1 MKPFLL
7 VAQREILT
15 RVRKKSFVVMTLL
28 GPVLFGGLTL
38 APALIAMTNEAEE
51 LNLIVVDH
59 SYVLPGTPTVDG
71 ANLAY
76 FDPKEVSEAQALEL
90 VRERDDVDGLLYVPE
105 SVNSD
110 PEYSLKNAKLY
121 TETTAPLGL
130 ASELEGLLERF
141 AYEGKLRSFGVDPAM
156 VQQAKSEA
164 NVSAMELSDEGS
176 QASGTEI
183 KTAVG
188 MFGGVLIYLFTF
200 LYAAQIM
207 RGVIEEKTSRIV
219 EVLVT
224 SVKPAQ
230 LMLGKIL
237 GIASVGLLQFAIW
250 IVLTVGIVSA
260 ASAAGLGSP
269 DPQQLAAASAAG
281 QALPSE
287 AGALQEVLDT
297 VGALNLPALLG
308 MFLFYFLSGYLLY
321 GALFAAVG
329 AAVDS
334 ETDTQQFMLPL
345 TLPLVLTFILSTSI
359 IENPHGPLA
368 VAMSMV
374 PLSAPIAMMIRI
386 PFGVPWY
393 EVGASMSLMVLGFLG
408 TVWLAARIYRIGIL
422 SYGKKPTYADLWK
435 WIRMKP

>member
-7 VAQREILT
+7 VAQREITT
-15 RVRKKSFVVMTLL
+15 RIRKKSFLVMTVL
-28 GPVLFGGLTL
+28 GPVLFVGLML
-38 APALIAMTNEAEE
+38 APTVIAMTSETED

-59 SYVLPGTPTVDG
+59 SYVLPGTPKVDG

-76 FDPKEVSEAQALEL
+76 FDPKEVSEEQALEL
-90 VRERDDVDGLLYVPE
+90 VRTREDIDGLLYVPE
-105 SVNSD
+105 SANSD
-110 PEYSLKNAKLY
+110 PEFSLKNAKLY
-121 TETTAPLGL
+121 TEGTAPLGIS
-130 ASELEGLLERF
+130 SELEGLLERF
-141 AYEGKLRSFGVDPAM
+141 AYEGKLRHFGVDPA
-156 VQQAKSEA
+156 VVAKAKSVA
-164 NVSAMELSDEGS
+164 SVQAFELSDEGS
-176 QASGTEI
+176 EASGTEV

-188 MFGGVLIYLFTF
+188 FFAGILIYMFTF

-224 SVKPAQ
+224 TVKPAQ

-237 GIASVGLLQFAIW
+237 GIATVGLLQFGIW
-250 IVLTVGIVSA
+250 IALTALASTAIGATGLLSTDPEQVA
-260 ASAAGLGSP
+260 AL
-269 DPQQLAAASAAG
+269 SAAG
-281 QALPSE
+281 QAAPELS
-287 AGALQEVLDT
+287 GIQSALGTLES
-297 VGALNLPALLG
+297 LNLPALIG
-308 MFLFYFLSGYLLY
+308 MFVFYFLSGYLFY

-345 TLPLVLTFILSTSI
+345 TLPLVLTFILATSI
-359 IENPHGPLA
+359 MENPHGPLA
-368 VAMSMV
+368 VALSMI
-374 PLSAPIAMMIRI
+374 PFSAPIAMMIRI

-393 EVGASMSLMVLGFLG
+393 EIAASMSLMVLGFLG
-408 TVWLAARIYRIGIL
+408 TVWVAGRIYRVGIL

>member
-7 VAQREILT
+7 VAQREITT
-15 RVRKKSFVVMTLL
+15 RVRKKSFLVMTLL
-28 GPVLFGGLTL
+28 GPVLFVGLML
-38 APALIAMTNEAEE
+38 APALIAMSSETED

-59 SYVLPGTPTVDG
+59 SYVLPGTPKVEG

-76 FDPKEVSEAQALEL
+76 FDPKEVSEEQALEL
-90 VRERDDVDGLLYVPE
+90 VRTREDVDGLLYVPE
-105 SVNSD
+105 SVNND

-121 TETTAPLGL
+121 TLETAPLGI

-141 AYEGKLRSFGVDPAM
+141 AYEGKLRHFGVDPA
-156 VQQAKSEA
+156 VVTKAKSEA
-164 NVSAMELSDEGS
+164 SVQAFELSDEGS
-176 QASGTEI
+176 EASGTEI
-183 KTAVG
+183 KTAAG
-188 MFGGVLIYLFTF
+188 FFAGILIYMFTF

-224 SVKPAQ
+224 TVKPAQ

-237 GIASVGLLQFAIW
+237 GIATVGLLQFGIW
-250 IVLTVGIVSA
+250 IALTALA
-260 ASAAGLGSP
+260 ATAIGSMGLLSPDPEQVAALSAAGPSAPQLSGIQSALGTLYS
-269 DPQQLAAASAAG
+269 
-281 QALPSE
+281 
-287 AGALQEVLDT
+287 
-297 VGALNLPALLG
+297 LNLPALIG
-308 MFLFYFLSGYLLY
+308 MFVFYFLSGYLFY

-345 TLPLVLTFILSTSI
+345 TLPLVLTFILATSI
-359 IENPHGPLA
+359 MENPHGPLA
-368 VAMSMV
+368 VALSLI
-374 PLSAPIAMMIRI
+374 PFSAPIAMMIRI

-393 EVGASMSLMVLGFLG
+393 EVAASMSLMVLGFLG
-408 TVWLAARIYRIGIL
+408 TVWIAGRIYRVGIL

>member
-7 VAQREILT
+7 VAQREITT
-15 RVRKKSFVVMTLL
+15 RVRKKSFLVMTLL
-28 GPVLFGGLTL
+28 GPVLFVGLML
-38 APALIAMTNEAEE
+38 APALIAMSSESED

-59 SYVLPGTPTVDG
+59 SYVLPGTPKVEG

-76 FDPKEVSEAQALEL
+76 FDPNEVSEEQALEL
-90 VRERDDVDGLLYVPE
+90 VRTREDVDGLLYVPE
-105 SVNSD
+105 SVNND

-121 TETTAPLGL
+121 TLETAPLGI

-141 AYEGKLRSFGVDPAM
+141 AYEGKLRHFGVDPA
-156 VQQAKSEA
+156 VVTKAKSEA
-164 NVSAMELSDEGS
+164 SVQAFELSDEGS
-176 QASGTEI
+176 EASGTEI
-183 KTAVG
+183 KTAAG
-188 MFGGVLIYLFTF
+188 FFAGILIYMFTF

-224 SVKPAQ
+224 TVKPAQ

-237 GIASVGLLQFAIW
+237 GIATVGLLQFGIW
-250 IVLTVGIVSA
+250 IALTALA
-260 ASAAGLGSP
+260 ATTIGSMGLLSP
-269 DPQQLAAASAAG
+269 DPEQVAALSEAG
-281 QALPSE
+281 QAAPELS
-287 AGALQEVLDT
+287 GIQSALSTLDS
-297 VGALNLPALLG
+297 LNLPTLIG
-308 MFLFYFLSGYLLY
+308 MFVFYFLSGYLFY

-345 TLPLVLTFILSTSI
+345 TLPLVLTFILATSI
-359 IENPHGPLA
+359 MENPHGPLA
-368 VAMSMV
+368 VALSLI
-374 PLSAPIAMMIRI
+374 PFSAPIAMMIRI

-393 EVGASMSLMVLGFLG
+393 EVAASMSLMVLGFLG
-408 TVWLAARIYRIGIL
+408 TVWIAGRIYRVGIL
-422 SYGKKPTYADLWK
+422 SYGKKPTYSDLWK

>member
-7 VAQREILT
+7 VAQREITT
-15 RVRKKSFVVMTLL
+15 RVRKKSFLVMTVL
-28 GPVLFGGLTL
+28 GPVLFVGLMV
-38 APALIAMTNEAEE
+38 APTLIAMSSEAED

-59 SYVLPGTPTVDG
+59 SYVLPGTPAVEG
-71 ANLAY
+71 AQLAY
-76 FDPKEVSEAQALEL
+76 FDPKEVTEEQALAL

-105 SVNSD
+105 SVNND
-110 PEYSLKNAKLY
+110 PEFSLKNAKLY
-121 TETTAPLGL
+121 TETTAPLGM
-130 ASELEGLLERF
+130 ASELESLLERY
-141 AYEGKLRSFGVDPAM
+141 AYEGKLRHFGVDPAL
-156 VQQAKSEA
+156 VTQAKSEA
-164 NVSAMELSDEGS
+164 VIEAFELSEEGS
-176 QASGTEI
+176 EASGAEI
-183 KTAVG
+183 KSGIGFFAG
-188 MFGGVLIYLFTF
+188 IMIYLFTF

-250 IVLTVGIVSA
+250 IALTAA
-260 ASAAGLGSP
+260 ASTAVGALGLLSP
-269 DPQQLAAASAAG
+269 DPEQIAALGAAG
-281 QALPSE
+281 QAAPELDGIQ
-287 AGALQEVLDT
+287 AALGTLES
-297 VGALNLPALLG
+297 LNLPGLIG
-308 MFLFYFLSGYLLY
+308 MFLFYFLSGYLFY

-359 IENPHGPLA
+359 IENPNGPVA
-368 VAMSMV
+368 VALSMI
-374 PLSAPIAMMIRI
+374 PFSAPIAMMIRI

-393 EVGASMSLMVLGFLG
+393 QIAASMTFMVLGFLG
-408 TVWLAARIYRIGIL
+408 TVWLAGRIYRVGIL

>member
-7 VAQREILT
+7 VAQREITT
-15 RVRKKSFVVMTLL
+15 RIRKKSFLVVTLL
-28 GPVLFGGLTL
+28 GPVLFVGLML
-38 APALIAMTNEAEE
+38 APTLIAMNSEAED

-59 SYVLPGTPTVDG
+59 SYVLPGTPKIEG

-76 FDPKEVSEAQALEL
+76 FDPKEVSEEQGIEL
-90 VRERDDVDGLLYVPE
+90 VRSRDDVDGLLYIPE
-105 SVNSD
+105 SVNND
-110 PEYSLKNAKLY
+110 PEFSLKNAKLY
-121 TETTAPLGL
+121 TLETAPLGID
-130 ASELEGLLERF
+130 SELEALLERF
-141 AYEGKLRSFGVDPAM
+141 AYEGKLRHFGVDPA
-156 VQQAKSEA
+156 VVSQAKSDA
-164 NVSAMELSDEGS
+164 RIQTFELNDSGS
-176 QASGTEI
+176 EASGTEL

-188 MFGGVLIYLFTF
+188 FAAGILIYMFVF

-224 SVKPAQ
+224 SVKPTQ

-237 GIASVGLLQFAIW
+237 GIATVGLLQFGIW
-250 IVLTVGIVSA
+250 ISLTA
-260 ASAAGLGSP
+260 LASTAIGALGLLSP
-269 DPQQLAAASAAG
+269 DPEQVAALSAAD
-281 QALPSE
+281 QAAPQLSGIE
-287 AGALQEVLDT
+287 HAF
-297 VGALNLPALLG
+297 GALNSLNLPGILS
-308 MFLFYFLSGYLLY
+308 MFLFYFLSGYLFY

-345 TLPLVLTFILSTSI
+345 TLPLVLTFILATNI

-368 VAMSMV
+368 VAMSMI
-374 PLSAPIAMMIRI
+374 PFSAPIAMMIRI

-393 EVGASMSLMVLGFLG
+393 EVAASMSLMVLGFLG
-408 TVWLAARIYRIGIL
+408 TVWIAGRIYRVGIL

>member
-7 VAQREILT
+7 VAQREITT
-15 RVRKKSFVVMTLL
+15 RIRKRSFLVMTIL
-28 GPVLFGGLTL
+28 GPVLFIGLMV
-38 APALIAMTNEAEE
+38 APTLIAMSSEAED

-59 SYVLPGTPTVDG
+59 SYVLPGTPSVEG
-71 ANLAY
+71 AKLAY
-76 FDPKEVSEAQALEL
+76 FDPKEVSQEQAIAL
-90 VRERDDVDGLLYVPE
+90 VRERDDIDGLLYVPE

-110 PEYSLKNAKLY
+110 PEFSLKNAKLY
-121 TETTAPLGL
+121 TETTAPLGM
-130 ASELEGLLERF
+130 ASELEGVLERF
-141 AYEGKLRSFGVDPAM
+141 AYEGKLRHFGVDPAL
-156 VQQAKSEA
+156 VTQAKSDAVIEA
-164 NVSAMELSDEGS
+164 FELREEGS
-176 QASGTEI
+176 EASGTEI
-183 KTAVG
+183 KTGIGFVSG
-188 MFGGVLIYLFTF
+188 ILIYMFTF

-237 GIASVGLLQFAIW
+237 GIAAVGLLQFGIW
-250 IVLTVGIVSA
+250 IALTA
-260 ASAAGLGSP
+260 
-269 DPQQLAAASAAG
+269 AAASAVGAAGLLSPDPAQLEALGAAG
-281 QALPSE
+281 QTPPELGE
-287 AGALQEVLDT
+287 LQSVLGTLD
-297 VGALNLPALLG
+297 ALNLPALIA
-308 MFLFYFLSGYLLY
+308 MFLFYFLSGYLFY

-359 IENPHGPLA
+359 IENPNGPVA
-368 VAMSMV
+368 VALSLI
-374 PLSAPIAMMIRI
+374 PFSAPIAMMIRL

-393 EVGASMSLMVLGFLG
+393 ELAASMSLMVLGFLG
-408 TVWLAARIYRIGIL
+408 TVWVAARIYRIGIL
-422 SYGKKPTYADLWK
+422 SYGKKPTYGDLWK

>member
-1 MKPFLL
+1 MKPFIL
-7 VAQREILT
+7 VAQREITT
-15 RVRKKSFVVMTLL
+15 RIRKKSFLVVTLL
-28 GPVLFGGLTL
+28 GPVLFVGLML
-38 APALIAMTNEAEE
+38 APTLIAMNSDAED

-59 SYVLPGTPTVDG
+59 SYVLPGTPKVDG

-76 FDPKEVSEAQALEL
+76 FDPKEVSEEQALEL
-90 VRERDDVDGLLYVPE
+90 VRTRDDVDGLLYVPE
-105 SVNSD
+105 SVNND

-121 TETTAPLGL
+121 TLETAPLGI

-141 AYEGKLRSFGVDPAM
+141 AYEGKLRHFGMDPA
-156 VQQAKSEA
+156 VVTKAKSEA
-164 NVSAMELSDEGS
+164 NVQSFELSDEGS
-176 QASGTEI
+176 EASGAEL

-188 MFGGVLIYLFTF
+188 FVAGILIYMFTF

-224 SVKPAQ
+224 TVKPAQ

-237 GIASVGLLQFAIW
+237 GIATVGLLQFGIW
-250 IVLTVGIVSA
+250 ISLTALASSA
-260 ASAAGLGSP
+260 IGALGLLSP
-269 DPQQLAAASAAG
+269 DPEQVAALSAAG
-281 QALPSE
+281 QAAPELSGIE
-287 AGALQEVLDT
+287 SAFSTLDS
-297 VGALNLPALLG
+297 LNLPGILG
-308 MFLFYFLSGYLLY
+308 MFVFYFLSGYLFY

-345 TLPLVLTFILSTSI
+345 TLPLVLTFILATNI
-359 IENPHGPLA
+359 MENPHGPLA
-368 VAMSMV
+368 VAMSMI
-374 PLSAPIAMMIRI
+374 PFSAPIAMMIRI

-393 EVGASMSLMVLGFLG
+393 EVAASMSLMVLGFLG
-408 TVWLAARIYRIGIL
+408 TVWIAGRIYRVGIL

>member
-1 MKPFLL
+1 MKPFIL
-7 VAQREILT
+7 VAQREITT
-15 RVRKKSFVVMTLL
+15 RIRKKSFLVVTLL
-28 GPVLFGGLTL
+28 GPVLFVGLML
-38 APALIAMTNEAEE
+38 APTLIAMSSEAED

-59 SYVLPGTPTVDG
+59 SYVLPGTPKVDG

-76 FDPKEVSEAQALEL
+76 FDPKEVSEEQALEL
-90 VRERDDVDGLLYVPE
+90 VRTRDDVDGLLYVPE
-105 SVNSD
+105 SVNND

-121 TETTAPLGL
+121 TLETAPLGI
-130 ASELEGLLERF
+130 ASELESLLERF
-141 AYEGKLRSFGVDPAM
+141 AYEGKLRHFGVDPA
-156 VQQAKSEA
+156 VVTKAKSEA
-164 NVSAMELSDEGS
+164 SVQSFELSDEGS
-176 QASGTEI
+176 EASGAEV

-188 MFGGVLIYLFTF
+188 FISGILIYMFTF

-224 SVKPAQ
+224 TVKPAQ

-237 GIASVGLLQFAIW
+237 GIATVGLLQFGIW
-250 IVLTVGIVSA
+250 ISLTA
-260 ASAAGLGSP
+260 LASTAIGALGLLSP
-269 DPQQLAAASAAG
+269 DPEQVAALSAAG
-281 QALPSE
+281 QSAPELSGIE
-287 AGALQEVLDT
+287 LAFSTLDS
-297 VGALNLPALLG
+297 LNLPGILG
-308 MFLFYFLSGYLLY
+308 MFVFYFLSGYLFY

-345 TLPLVLTFILSTSI
+345 TLPLVLTFILATSI
-359 IENPHGPLA
+359 MENPHGPLA
-368 VAMSMV
+368 VAMSMI
-374 PLSAPIAMMIRI
+374 PFSAPIAMMIRI

-393 EVGASMSLMVLGFLG
+393 EVAASMSLMVLGFLG
-408 TVWLAARIYRIGIL
+408 TVWIAGRIYRVGIL

>member
-1 MKPFLL
+1 MKPFIL
-7 VAQREILT
+7 VAQREITT
-15 RVRKKSFVVMTLL
+15 RIRKKSFLVVTLL
-28 GPVLFGGLTL
+28 GPVLFVGLML
-38 APALIAMTNEAEE
+38 APTLIAMSSEAED

-59 SYVLPGTPTVDG
+59 SYVLPGTPKVDG

-76 FDPKEVSEAQALEL
+76 FDPKEVSEEQALEL
-90 VRERDDVDGLLYVPE
+90 VRTRDDVDGLLYVPE
-105 SVNSD
+105 SVNND

-121 TETTAPLGL
+121 TLETAPLGI
-130 ASELEGLLERF
+130 ASELESLLERF
-141 AYEGKLRSFGVDPAM
+141 AYEGKLRHFGVDPA
-156 VQQAKSEA
+156 VVTKAKSEA
-164 NVSAMELSDEGS
+164 SVQSFELSDEGS
-176 QASGTEI
+176 EASGAEV

-188 MFGGVLIYLFTF
+188 FISGILIYMFTF

-224 SVKPAQ
+224 TVKPAQ

-237 GIASVGLLQFAIW
+237 GIATVGLLQFGIW
-250 IVLTVGIVSA
+250 ISLTA
-260 ASAAGLGSP
+260 LASTAIGALGLLSP
-269 DPQQLAAASAAG
+269 DPEQVAALSAAG
-281 QALPSE
+281 QSAPELSGIE
-287 AGALQEVLDT
+287 LAFSTLDS
-297 VGALNLPALLG
+297 LNIPGILG
-308 MFLFYFLSGYLLY
+308 MFVFYFLSGYLFY

-345 TLPLVLTFILSTSI
+345 TLPLVLTFILATSI
-359 IENPHGPLA
+359 MENPHGPLA
-368 VAMSMV
+368 VAMSMI
-374 PLSAPIAMMIRI
+374 PFSAPIAMMIRI

-393 EVGASMSLMVLGFLG
+393 EVAASMSLMVLGFLG
-408 TVWLAARIYRIGIL
+408 TVWIAGRIYRVGIL

>member
-7 VAQREILT
+7 VAQREITT
-15 RVRKKSFVVMTLL
+15 RVRKKSFLVMTLL
-28 GPVLFGGLTL
+28 GPVLFVGLML
-38 APALIAMTNEAEE
+38 APALIAMSSESED

-59 SYVLPGTPTVDG
+59 SYVLPGTPKVEG

-76 FDPKEVSEAQALEL
+76 FDPKEVSEEQALEL
-90 VRERDDVDGLLYVPE
+90 VRTRDDVDGLLYVPE

-110 PEYSLKNAKLY
+110 PEFSLKNAKLY
-121 TETTAPLGL
+121 TLETAPLGI

-141 AYEGKLRSFGVDPAM
+141 AYEGKLRHFGVDPA
-156 VQQAKSEA
+156 VVTKAKSEA
-164 NVSAMELSDEGS
+164 SVQAFELSDEGS
-176 QASGTEI
+176 EASGTEI
-183 KTAVG
+183 KTAAG
-188 MFGGVLIYLFTF
+188 FFAGILIYMFTF

-224 SVKPAQ
+224 TVKPAQ

-237 GIASVGLLQFAIW
+237 GIATVGLLQFGIW
-250 IVLTVGIVSA
+250 IALTALA
-260 ASAAGLGSP
+260 ATAIGSMGLLSP
-269 DPQQLAAASAAG
+269 DPEQVAALSAAD
-281 QALPSE
+281 QAAPELS
-287 AGALQEVLDT
+287 GIQSALGTLDS
-297 VGALNLPALLG
+297 LNLPALIG
-308 MFLFYFLSGYLLY
+308 MFVFYFLSGYLFY

-345 TLPLVLTFILSTSI
+345 TLPLVLTFILATSI
-359 IENPHGPLA
+359 MENPHGPLA
-368 VAMSMV
+368 VALSLI
-374 PLSAPIAMMIRI
+374 PFSAPIAMMIRI

-393 EVGASMSLMVLGFLG
+393 EVAASMSLMVLGFLG
-408 TVWLAARIYRIGIL
+408 TVWIAGRIYRVGIL

>member
-7 VAQREILT
+7 VAQREITT
-15 RVRKKSFVVMTLL
+15 RIRKKSFLVMTVL
-28 GPVLFGGLTL
+28 GPVLFVGLMV
-38 APALIAMTNEAEE
+38 APTLIAMSSEAKD

-59 SYVLPGTPTVDG
+59 SYVLPGTPSIEG
-71 ANLAY
+71 AQLAY
-76 FDPKEVSEAQALEL
+76 FDPKEVTEEQALAL
-90 VRERDDVDGLLYVPE
+90 VREREDVDGLLYVPE

-110 PEYSLKNAKLY
+110 PEFSLKNAKLY
-121 TETTAPLGL
+121 TETTAPLGI
-130 ASELEGLLERF
+130 ASKLESLLERY
-141 AYEGKLRSFGVDPAM
+141 AYEGKLRHFGVDPA
-156 VQQAKSEA
+156 VVTQAKSEA
-164 NVSAMELSDEGS
+164 TVEAFELSEEGS
-176 QASGTEI
+176 EASGAEI
-183 KTAVG
+183 KSGIGFVG
-188 MFGGVLIYLFTF
+188 GILIYLFTF

-224 SVKPAQ
+224 SVKPTQ

-250 IVLTVGIVSA
+250 IALTAA
-260 ASAAGLGSP
+260 ASTAVGALGLLSS
-269 DPQQLAAASAAG
+269 DPQQVAALGAAG
-281 QALPSE
+281 QAAPE
-287 AGALQEVLDT
+287 LDGIQASLGT
-297 VGALNLPALLG
+297 LESLNLPGLIG
-308 MFLFYFLSGYLLY
+308 MFVFYFLSGYLFY

-359 IENPHGPLA
+359 IENPNGPIA
-368 VAMSMV
+368 VALSMI
-374 PLSAPIAMMIRI
+374 PFSAPIAMMIRL

-393 EVGASMSLMVLGFLG
+393 EVAASMSLMVLGFLG
-408 TVWLAARIYRIGIL
+408 TVWLAGRIYRVGIL
-422 SYGKKPTYADLWK
+422 SYGKKPTYADLLK

>member
-1 MKPFLL
+1 MKPFIL
-7 VAQREILT
+7 VAQREITT
-15 RVRKKSFVVMTLL
+15 RIRKKSFLVVTLL
-28 GPVLFGGLTL
+28 GPVLFVGLML
-38 APALIAMTNEAEE
+38 APTLIAMNSDAED

-59 SYVLPGTPTVDG
+59 SYVLPGTPKVDG

-76 FDPKEVSEAQALEL
+76 FDPKEVSEEQALEL
-90 VRERDDVDGLLYVPE
+90 VRTRDDVDGLLYVPE
-105 SVNSD
+105 SVNND

-121 TETTAPLGL
+121 TLETAPLGI

-141 AYEGKLRSFGVDPAM
+141 AYEGKLRHFGVDPA
-156 VQQAKSEA
+156 VVTKAKSEA
-164 NVSAMELSDEGS
+164 NVQSFELSDEGS
-176 QASGTEI
+176 EASGAEL

-188 MFGGVLIYLFTF
+188 FVAGILIYMFTF

-224 SVKPAQ
+224 TVKPAQ

-237 GIASVGLLQFAIW
+237 GIATVGLLQFGIW
-250 IVLTVGIVSA
+250 ISLTALASSA
-260 ASAAGLGSP
+260 IGALGLLSP
-269 DPQQLAAASAAG
+269 DPEQVAALSAAG
-281 QALPSE
+281 QAAPELSGIE
-287 AGALQEVLDT
+287 SAFSTLDS
-297 VGALNLPALLG
+297 LNLPGILG
-308 MFLFYFLSGYLLY
+308 MFVFYFLSGYLFY

-345 TLPLVLTFILSTSI
+345 TLPLVLTFILATNI
-359 IENPHGPLA
+359 MENPHGPLA
-368 VAMSMV
+368 VAMSMI
-374 PLSAPIAMMIRI
+374 PFSAPIAMMIRI

-393 EVGASMSLMVLGFLG
+393 EVAASMSLMVLGFLG
-408 TVWLAARIYRIGIL
+408 TVWIAGRIYRVGIL

>member
-1 MKPFLL
+1 MKPFIL
-7 VAQREILT
+7 VAQREITT
-15 RVRKKSFVVMTLL
+15 RIRKKSFLVVTLL
-28 GPVLFGGLTL
+28 GPVLFVGLML
-38 APALIAMTNEAEE
+38 APTLIAMNSDAED

-59 SYVLPGTPTVDG
+59 SYVLPGTPKVDG

-76 FDPKEVSEAQALEL
+76 FDPKEVSEEQALEL
-90 VRERDDVDGLLYVPE
+90 VRTRDDVDGLLYVPE
-105 SVNSD
+105 SVNND

-121 TETTAPLGL
+121 TLETAPLGI

-141 AYEGKLRSFGVDPAM
+141 AYEGKLRHFGVDPA
-156 VQQAKSEA
+156 VVTKAKSEA
-164 NVSAMELSDEGS
+164 NVQSFELSDSGS
-176 QASGTEI
+176 EASGAEL

-188 MFGGVLIYLFTF
+188 FVAGILIYMFTF

-224 SVKPAQ
+224 TVKPAQ

-237 GIASVGLLQFAIW
+237 GIATVGLLQFGIW
-250 IVLTVGIVSA
+250 ISLTALASSA
-260 ASAAGLGSP
+260 IGALGLLSP
-269 DPQQLAAASAAG
+269 DPEQVAALSAAG
-281 QALPSE
+281 QAAPELSGIE
-287 AGALQEVLDT
+287 SAFSTLDS
-297 VGALNLPALLG
+297 LNLPGILG
-308 MFLFYFLSGYLLY
+308 MFVFYFLSGYLFY

-345 TLPLVLTFILSTSI
+345 TLPLVLTFILATNI
-359 IENPHGPLA
+359 MENPHGPLA
-368 VAMSMV
+368 VAMSMI
-374 PLSAPIAMMIRI
+374 PFSAPIAMMIRI
-386 PFGVPWY
+386 PFGVPWH
-393 EVGASMSLMVLGFLG
+393 EVAASMSLMVLGFLG
-408 TVWLAARIYRIGIL
+408 TVWIAGRIYRVGIL

>member
-1 MKPFLL
+1 MKPFIL
-7 VAQREILT
+7 VAQREITT
-15 RVRKKSFVVMTLL
+15 RIRKKSFLVVTLL
-28 GPVLFGGLTL
+28 GPVLFVGLML
-38 APALIAMTNEAEE
+38 APTLIAMNSDAED

-59 SYVLPGTPTVDG
+59 SYVLPGTPKVDG

-76 FDPKEVSEAQALEL
+76 FDPKEVSEEQALEL
-90 VRERDDVDGLLYVPE
+90 VRTRDDVDGLLYVPE
-105 SVNSD
+105 SVNND

-121 TETTAPLGL
+121 TLETAPLGI

-141 AYEGKLRSFGVDPAM
+141 AYEGKLRHFGVDPA
-156 VQQAKSEA
+156 VVTKAKSEA
-164 NVSAMELSDEGS
+164 NVQSFELSDEGS
-176 QASGTEI
+176 EASGAEL

-188 MFGGVLIYLFTF
+188 FVVGILIYMFTF

-224 SVKPAQ
+224 TVKPAQ

-237 GIASVGLLQFAIW
+237 GIATVGLLQFGIW
-250 IVLTVGIVSA
+250 ISLTALASSA
-260 ASAAGLGSP
+260 IGALGLLSP
-269 DPQQLAAASAAG
+269 DPEQVAALSAAG
-281 QALPSE
+281 QAAPELSGIE
-287 AGALQEVLDT
+287 SAFSTLDS
-297 VGALNLPALLG
+297 LNLPGILG
-308 MFLFYFLSGYLLY
+308 MFVFYFLSGYLFY

-345 TLPLVLTFILSTSI
+345 TLPLVLTFILATNI
-359 IENPHGPLA
+359 MENPHGPLA
-368 VAMSMV
+368 VAMSMI
-374 PLSAPIAMMIRI
+374 PFSAPIAMMIRI

-393 EVGASMSLMVLGFLG
+393 EVAASMSLMVLGFLG
-408 TVWLAARIYRIGIL
+408 TVWIAGRIYRVGIL

>member
-1 MKPFLL
+1 MKPFIL
-7 VAQREILT
+7 VAQREITT
-15 RVRKKSFVVMTLL
+15 RIRKKSFLVVTLL
-28 GPVLFGGLTL
+28 GPVLFVGLML
-38 APALIAMTNEAEE
+38 APTLIAMNSDAED

-59 SYVLPGTPTVDG
+59 SYVLPGTPKVDG

-76 FDPKEVSEAQALEL
+76 FDPKEVSEEQALEL
-90 VRERDDVDGLLYVPE
+90 VRTRDDVDGLLYIPE
-105 SVNSD
+105 SVNND

-121 TETTAPLGL
+121 TLETAPLGI

-141 AYEGKLRSFGVDPAM
+141 AYEGKLRHFGVDPA
-156 VQQAKSEA
+156 VVTKAKSEA
-164 NVSAMELSDEGS
+164 NIQSFELSDEGS
-176 QASGTEI
+176 EASGAEL

-188 MFGGVLIYLFTF
+188 FVAGILIYMFTF

-224 SVKPAQ
+224 TVKPAQ

-237 GIASVGLLQFAIW
+237 GIATVGLLQFGIW
-250 IVLTVGIVSA
+250 ISLTALASSA
-260 ASAAGLGSP
+260 IGALGLLSP
-269 DPQQLAAASAAG
+269 DPEQVAALSAAG
-281 QALPSE
+281 QAAPELSGIE
-287 AGALQEVLDT
+287 SAFSTLDS
-297 VGALNLPALLG
+297 LNLPGILG
-308 MFLFYFLSGYLLY
+308 MFVFYFLSGYLFY

-345 TLPLVLTFILSTSI
+345 TLPLVLTFILATNI
-359 IENPHGPLA
+359 MENPHGPLA
-368 VAMSMV
+368 VAMSMI
-374 PLSAPIAMMIRI
+374 PFSAPIAMMIRI

-393 EVGASMSLMVLGFLG
+393 EVAASMSLMVLGFLG
-408 TVWLAARIYRIGIL
+408 TVWIAGRIYRVGIL

>member
-1 MKPFLL
+1 D
-7 VAQREILT
+7 
-15 RVRKKSFVVMTLL
+15 
-28 GPVLFGGLTL
+28 
-38 APALIAMTNEAEE
+38 

-59 SYVLPGTPTVDG
+59 SYVLPGTPSVEG
-71 ANLAY
+71 AKLAY
-76 FDPKEVSEAQALEL
+76 FDPKEVSQEQAIAL
-90 VRERDDVDGLLYVPE
+90 VRERDDIDGLLYVPE

-110 PEYSLKNAKLY
+110 PEFSLKNAKLY
-121 TETTAPLGL
+121 TETTAPLGM

-141 AYEGKLRSFGVDPAM
+141 AYEGKLRHFGVDPAL
-156 VQQAKSEA
+156 VTQAKSDAVIEA
-164 NVSAMELSDEGS
+164 FELREEGS
-176 QASGTEI
+176 EASGTEI
-183 KTAVG
+183 KTGIGFVSG
-188 MFGGVLIYLFTF
+188 ILIYMFTF

-237 GIASVGLLQFAIW
+237 GIAAVGLLQFGIW
-250 IVLTVGIVSA
+250 IALTA
-260 ASAAGLGSP
+260 
-269 DPQQLAAASAAG
+269 AAASAVGAAGLLSPDPAQLEALGAAG
-281 QALPSE
+281 QTPPELGE
-287 AGALQEVLDT
+287 LQSVLGTLD
-297 VGALNLPALLG
+297 ALNLPALIA
-308 MFLFYFLSGYLLY
+308 MFLFYFLSGYLFY

-359 IENPHGPLA
+359 IENPNGPVA
-368 VAMSMV
+368 VALSLI
-374 PLSAPIAMMIRI
+374 PFSAPIAMMIRL

-393 EVGASMSLMVLGFLG
+393 ELAASMSLMVLGFLG
-408 TVWLAARIYRIGIL
+408 TVWVAARIYRIGIL
-422 SYGKKPTYADLWK
+422 SYGKKPTYGDLWK

>member
-7 VAQREILT
+7 VAQREITT
-15 RVRKKSFVVMTLL
+15 RIRKRSFLIMTLL
-28 GPVLFGGLTL
+28 GPILFGALII
-38 APALIAMTNEAEE
+38 APALLSSSSEPED

-59 SYVLPGTPTVDG
+59 SYVLPGTPKAEG

-76 FDPKEVSEAQALEL
+76 LNPAEVSEDQGLKL
-90 VRERDDVDGLLYVPE
+90 LRDQEDVDGLLYIPE
-105 SVNSD
+105 SVNADAEFSIQ
-110 PEYSLKNAKLY
+110 NAKLY
-121 TETTAPLGL
+121 TKETAPLGL

-141 AYEGKLRSFGVDPAM
+141 AYEGKLRHFGVDPAI
-156 VQQAKSEA
+156 VTQAKSTA
-164 NVSAMELSDEGS
+164 SIKSLELNDQGS
-176 QASGTEI
+176 QASGTEV
-183 KTAVG
+183 KTAIG
-188 MFGGVLIYLFTF
+188 FFGGILVYMFTF

-237 GIASVGLLQFAIW
+237 GIATVGLLQFGIW
-250 IVLTVGIVSA
+250 IVLTLAV
-260 ASAAGLGSP
+260 ASAAGAAGLLAT
-269 DPQQLAAASAAG
+269 DPSQMEAMSAAG
-281 QALPSE
+281 MPQSGMMQSAL
-287 AGALQEVLDT
+287 EVLDT
-297 VGALNLPALLG
+297 INVPGLIG

-345 TLPLVLTFILSTSI
+345 TLPLVLTFIMASTMM
-359 IENPHGPLA
+359 ENPNGTLA
-368 VAMSMV
+368 VVLSMI

-393 EVGASMSLMVLGFLG
+393 ELLASMSFMVLGFLG
-408 TVWLAARIYRIGIL
+408 TVWIAGRIYRVGIL
-422 SYGKKPTYADLWK
+422 SYGKKTTYADLWK
-435 WIRMKP
+435 WIRMKH

>member
-1 MKPFLL
+1 MKPFIL
-7 VAQREILT
+7 VAQREITT
-15 RVRKKSFVVMTLL
+15 RIRKKSFLVVTLL
-28 GPVLFGGLTL
+28 GPVLFVGLML
-38 APALIAMTNEAEE
+38 APTLIAMNSDAED

-59 SYVLPGTPTVDG
+59 SYVLPGTPKVDG

-76 FDPKEVSEAQALEL
+76 FDPKEVSAEQALEL
-90 VRERDDVDGLLYVPE
+90 VRTRDDVDGLLYVPE
-105 SVNSD
+105 SVNND

-121 TETTAPLGL
+121 TLETAPLGI

-141 AYEGKLRSFGVDPAM
+141 AYEGKLRHFGVDPA
-156 VQQAKSEA
+156 VVTKAKSEA
-164 NVSAMELSDEGS
+164 NVQSFELSDEGS
-176 QASGTEI
+176 EASGAEL

-188 MFGGVLIYLFTF
+188 FVAGILIYMFTF

-224 SVKPAQ
+224 TVKPAQ

-237 GIASVGLLQFAIW
+237 GIATVGLLQFGIW
-250 IVLTVGIVSA
+250 ISLTALASSA
-260 ASAAGLGSP
+260 IGALGLLSP
-269 DPQQLAAASAAG
+269 DPEQVAALSAAG
-281 QALPSE
+281 QAAPELSGIE
-287 AGALQEVLDT
+287 SAFSTLDS
-297 VGALNLPALLG
+297 LNLPGILG
-308 MFLFYFLSGYLLY
+308 MFVFYFLSGYLFY

-345 TLPLVLTFILSTSI
+345 TLPLVLTFILATNI
-359 IENPHGPLA
+359 MENPHGPLA
-368 VAMSMV
+368 VAMSMI
-374 PLSAPIAMMIRI
+374 PFSAPIAMMIRI

-393 EVGASMSLMVLGFLG
+393 EVAASMSLMVLGFLG
-408 TVWLAARIYRIGIL
+408 TVWIAGRIYRVGIL

>member
-7 VAQREILT
+7 VAQREITT
-15 RVRKKSFVVMTLL
+15 RIRKRSFLVMTIL
-28 GPVLFGGLTL
+28 GPVLFIGLMV
-38 APALIAMTNEAEE
+38 APTLIAMSSEAED

-59 SYVLPGTPTVDG
+59 SYVLPGTPSVEG
-71 ANLAY
+71 AKLAY
-76 FDPKEVSEAQALEL
+76 FDPKEVSQEQAIAL
-90 VRERDDVDGLLYVPE
+90 VRERDDIDGLLYVPE

-110 PEYSLKNAKLY
+110 PEFSLKNAKLY
-121 TETTAPLGL
+121 TETTAPLGM

-141 AYEGKLRSFGVDPAM
+141 AYEGKLRHFGVDPAL
-156 VQQAKSEA
+156 VTQAKSEA
-164 NVSAMELSDEGS
+164 LVTQAKSDAVIEAFELSEEGS
-176 QASGTEI
+176 EASGTEI
-183 KTAVG
+183 KTGIGFVSG
-188 MFGGVLIYLFTF
+188 ILIYMFTF

-237 GIASVGLLQFAIW
+237 GIAAVGLLQFGIW
-250 IVLTVGIVSA
+250 IALTA
-260 ASAAGLGSP
+260 
-269 DPQQLAAASAAG
+269 AAASAVGAAGLLSPDPAQLEALGAAG
-281 QALPSE
+281 QTPPELGE
-287 AGALQEVLDT
+287 LQSVLGTLDT
-297 VGALNLPALLG
+297 LNLPALIA
-308 MFLFYFLSGYLLY
+308 MFLFYFLSGYLFY

-359 IENPHGPLA
+359 IENPNGPVA
-368 VAMSMV
+368 VALSLI
-374 PLSAPIAMMIRI
+374 PFSAPIAMMIRL

-393 EVGASMSLMVLGFLG
+393 ELAASMSLMVLGFLG
-408 TVWLAARIYRIGIL
+408 TVWVAARPRHEYV
-422 SYGKKPTYADLWK
+422 
-435 WIRMKP
+435 

>member
-1 MKPFLL
+1 MKPFIL
-7 VAQREILT
+7 VAQREITT
-15 RVRKKSFVVMTLL
+15 RVRKKSFLVMTLL
-28 GPVLFGGLTL
+28 GPVLFVGLML
-38 APALIAMTNEAEE
+38 APALIAMSSETED

-59 SYVLPGTPTVDG
+59 SYVLPGTPKVEG

-76 FDPKEVSEAQALEL
+76 FDPKEVSEEQALEL
-90 VRERDDVDGLLYVPE
+90 VRTREDVDGLLYVPE
-105 SVNSD
+105 SVNND

-121 TETTAPLGL
+121 TLETAPLGI

-141 AYEGKLRSFGVDPAM
+141 AYEGKLRHFGVDPA
-156 VQQAKSEA
+156 VVTKAKSEA
-164 NVSAMELSDEGS
+164 SVQSFELSDEGS
-176 QASGTEI
+176 EASGAEL

-188 MFGGVLIYLFTF
+188 FVAGILIYMFTF

-224 SVKPAQ
+224 TVKPAQ

-237 GIASVGLLQFAIW
+237 GIATVGLLQFGIW
-250 IVLTVGIVSA
+250 ISLTA
-260 ASAAGLGSP
+260 LASTAIGALGLLSP
-269 DPQQLAAASAAG
+269 DPEQVAALSAAG
-281 QALPSE
+281 QSAPELSGIE
-287 AGALQEVLDT
+287 SAFSTLDS
-297 VGALNLPALLG
+297 LNLPGILG
-308 MFLFYFLSGYLLY
+308 MFVFYFLSGYLFY

-345 TLPLVLTFILSTSI
+345 TLPLVLTFILATNI
-359 IENPHGPLA
+359 MENPHGPLA
-368 VAMSMV
+368 VAMSMI
-374 PLSAPIAMMIRI
+374 PFSAPIAMMIRI
-386 PFGVPWY
+386 PFGVAWY
-393 EVGASMSLMVLGFLG
+393 EVAASMSLMVLGFLG
-408 TVWLAARIYRIGIL
+408 TVWIAGRIYRVGIL

>member
-1 MKPFLL
+1 MKPFIL
-7 VAQREILT
+7 VAQREITT
-15 RVRKKSFVVMTLL
+15 RIRKKSFLVVTLL
-28 GPVLFGGLTL
+28 GPVLFVGLML
-38 APALIAMTNEAEE
+38 APTLIAMSSEAED

-59 SYVLPGTPTVDG
+59 SYVLPGTPKVDG

-76 FDPKEVSEAQALEL
+76 FDPKEVSEEQALEL
-90 VRERDDVDGLLYVPE
+90 VRTRDDVDGLLYVPE
-105 SVNSD
+105 SVNND

-121 TETTAPLGL
+121 TLETAPLGI
-130 ASELEGLLERF
+130 ASELESLLERF
-141 AYEGKLRSFGVDPAM
+141 AYEGKLRHFGVDPA
-156 VQQAKSEA
+156 VVTKAKSEA
-164 NVSAMELSDEGS
+164 SVQSFELSDEGS
-176 QASGTEI
+176 EASGAEV

-188 MFGGVLIYLFTF
+188 FISGILIYMFTF

-224 SVKPAQ
+224 TVKPAQ

-237 GIASVGLLQFAIW
+237 GIATVGLLQFGIW
-250 IVLTVGIVSA
+250 ISLTALASSA
-260 ASAAGLGSP
+260 IGALGLLSP
-269 DPQQLAAASAAG
+269 DPEQVAALSAAG
-281 QALPSE
+281 QSAPELSGIE
-287 AGALQEVLDT
+287 SAFSTLDS
-297 VGALNLPALLG
+297 LNLPGILG
-308 MFLFYFLSGYLLY
+308 MFVFYFLSGYLFY

-345 TLPLVLTFILSTSI
+345 TLPLVLTFILATNI
-359 IENPHGPLA
+359 MENPHGPLA
-368 VAMSMV
+368 VAMSMI
-374 PLSAPIAMMIRI
+374 PFSAPIAMMIRI

-393 EVGASMSLMVLGFLG
+393 EVAASMSLMVLGFLG
-408 TVWLAARIYRIGIL
+408 TVWIAGRIYRVGIL